1 MLHTLRHS
9 PCDHTTLQHSPL
21 DYTPSLCI
29 DKFDIESFLDQQ
41 GGGYF
46 TLNILMDFSEFL
58 SISSICITL
67 KC

>member
-46 TLNILMDFSEFL
+46 TLNI
-58 SISSICITL
+58 
-67 KC
+67 